1 MTTDATT
8 AHAHE
13 HHWEWSWAPLFTV
26 AGIFFLLP
34 IAFSAYFVYENMM
47 LAAITAGL
55 GTVLLLVGVAM
66 WVNEGLT
73 QTPLLAGV
81 ANIGLPIFILS
92 EVFIFL
98 SLFTSYWMI
107 RLGFENWPPE
117 GTPEIDKVLPLIMT
131 VILVSSSITC
141 HVAEEKL
148 EHGDLSGFNTWL
160 IITIVLGSLFLGC
173 TIWEWNHLIHMN
185 FIPSTNAFS
194 TAFYTITGF
203 HASHVLVGLG
213 AFIAVLIPA
222 LGGRTNKTF
231 VTCVSVYW
239 HFVDV
244 VWFFV
249 ASQVYFW

>member
-1 MTTDATT
+1 MTTDADT
-8 AHAHE
+8 AHAHV
-13 HHWEWSWAPLFTV
+13 HHWEWSWAPLLVV
-26 AGIFFLLP
+26 AGTFFVLP
-34 IAFSAYFVYENMM
+34 LAFAAFFVYENMM
-47 LAAITAGL
+47 LTAIFGGV
-55 GTVLLLVGVAM
+55 GTVLLLAGIAK
-66 WVNEGLT
+66 WVDEGLT

-98 SLFTSYWMI
+98 SLFASYWLM
-107 RLGFENWPPE
+107 RLGFDSWPPE
-117 GTPEIDKVLPLIMT
+117 GTPHIDKMLPLIMT

-148 EHGDLSGFNTWL
+148 EHGDLSGFNKWWIYT
-160 IITIVLGSLFLGC
+160 IILGTVFLGC
-173 TIWEWNHLIHMN
+173 TLYEWNHLIHLD
-185 FIPSTNAFS
+185 FIPSTNAYS

-213 AFIAVLIPA
+213 AFIAVLLPA

-249 ASQVYFW
+249 ASQIYFW